1 MAYKLQFSGLQP
13 VGFGGRDCEPVK
25 PNAEQRLRLSRLDF
39 DTEEKAKASIAILA
53 SLFPN
58 DEAFVTDFLTNK
70 ATPLEVSKLANYLLA
85 GEDGVTLAEKAIAEQ
100 INKIGANQ

>member
-1 MAYKLQFSGLQP
+1 MAYKLEFSGLQP

-25 PNAEQRLRLSRLDF
+25 PNTEQRLRLSRLNF
-39 DTEEKAKASIAILA
+39 DTEEKAKESIATLA

-58 DEAFVTDFLTNK
+58 DEAYVAEFLTTK

-85 GEDGVTLAEKAIAEQ
+85 GEDGVVMAEKAITEQ
-100 INKIGANQ
+100 INKIGAKQ